1 MVDFL
6 NLIDGYVWGPPLL
19 LLLVGTGVFMTIRTG
34 FVQILRLPLAFK
46 LIFSTGKIRMQAMY
60 PALNLCAR
68 HWLQR
73 SAPAIS

>member
-34 FVQILRLPLAFK
+34 FVQILRLPLEIGRA
-46 LIFSTGKIRMQAMY
+46 
-60 PALNLCAR
+60 
-68 HWLQR
+68 HV
-73 SAPAIS
+73 